1 MTMNSEDSATSADV
15 LAEESTADVG
25 DVAVPTPTGHNK
37 KARVVGF
44 AEAYTLPAVI
54 VLLIVFFSV
63 WPATSETFLTMA
75 NLNAV
80 ASSQGVI
87 AILAL
92 AALIPLVTQRY
103 DLSVG
108 ANMGLSSVV
117 AATVMAH
124 GYGLIPGL
132 LAGLGTGVLV
142 GLVNGFII
150 AYLKIN
156 DVVTTLGTTI
166 IIIGIVSWITDGRP
180 ITENISPDLI
190 NFTSSIVWGI
200 PVIVVVVAL
209 IAVAVH
215 VTFEYTSPGRRLFML
230 GSNENA
236 ARLIGLRTNVL
247 IMGSFAA
254 AGLLA
259 GFAGIMQLGRAGG
272 ALPSVGDSFTLP
284 ALAAAFLSQ
293 AAIKPGRVNVG
304 GAITAV
310 IFLAVLNAGLNLAGA
325 PPFITNFVNGTALI
339 LGVGLAVYIGKI
351 RDSFAKKV

>member
-1 MTMNSEDSATSADV
+1 MIRNSKDPWTTDEVVAEAATASAT
-15 LAEESTADVG
+15 E
-25 DVAVPTPTGHNK
+25 VAVPTPSGHSG

-54 VLLIVFFSV
+54 VLLVLFFSV
-63 WPATSETFLTMA
+63 WPATSETFLTVA

-87 AILAL
+87 AILTL
-92 AALIPLVTQRY
+92 AALTPLVTNRY

-124 GYGLIPGL
+124 GNGLLPGV
-132 LAGLGTGVLV
+132 LAGLGTGLFV

-156 DVVTTLGTTI
+156 DVVTTLGTTVI
-166 IIIGIVSWITDGRP
+166 MIGIVSWITDGRP
-180 ITENISPDLI
+180 ITENISADLI
-190 NFTSSIVWGI
+190 DFASNAVWGV
-200 PVIVVVVAL
+200 PLIVVVVAI

-215 VTFEYTSPGRRLFML
+215 VTFEYTAPGRRLFML

-254 AGLLA
+254 GGLLA
-259 GFAGIMQLGRAGG
+259 GFAGVMQLGRAGG

-304 GAITAV
+304 GAITAI